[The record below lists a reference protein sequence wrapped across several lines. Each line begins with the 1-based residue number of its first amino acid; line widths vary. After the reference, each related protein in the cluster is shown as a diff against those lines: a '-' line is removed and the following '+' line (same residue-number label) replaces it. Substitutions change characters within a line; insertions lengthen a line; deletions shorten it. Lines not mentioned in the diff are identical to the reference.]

1 MKTIIEQINYFA
13 ETTPDALCYDS
24 VEARHTYEELKWQ
37 SDQLANAII
46 NKVPNIKG
54 NVPVLIYGEI
64 TYEMVVS
71 FIASL
76 KVGMFY
82 VPVDKYTPMERIKQ
96 IFDIAQPALIISLEE
111 LPFEVEVPVVTM
123 NEVLQTIE
131 KKQDVSIPTY
141 VTQGTDRIYSI
152 FTSGT
157 TGVPKGVQ
165 INQSNL
171 LSFTDWIAK
180 DFHLGNQ
187 KRFLCQAPFS
197 FDLSVMD
204 LYPALLSGGT
214 LVPVQ
219 KQVTDNFK
227 KLFALLPEIKVNVWV
242 STPSFME
249 ICLLEKTFDATHYP
263 ELTAFL
269 FCGEELTNQTA
280 KQLKERFPEA
290 AIYNTYGPT
299 EATVAVS
306 QVLIT
311 ADILAEYPRLP
322 IGYVKDDTRMLIKDE
337 EGQTLPDGEVG
348 EMVIVG
354 PSVSP
359 GYLNNVEK
367 TNEAFY
373 LENGVQAYRTGD
385 LGFIKEGLIFY
396 QGRKDF
402 QIKLHGYR
410 IELEDVDH
418 HLENVSL
425 IKAAIAVP
433 QMKENKVANLAAFVV
448 PHPHTFE
455 KEYQLTAAIK
465 KELAVSTMSYMIPQK
480 WIYLNELPLTANG
493 KIDRKTLMNEV
504 NQ

>member
-1 MKTIIEQINYFA
+1 MKTIIEQMNDFA
-13 ETTPDALCYDS
+13 EMSPDTLCYDS
-24 VEARHTYEELKWQ
+24 IEKTHTYGELKWQ
-37 SDQLANAII
+37 SNQLANAII
-46 NKVPNIKG
+46 KKVPHLDG
-54 NVPVLIYGEI
+54 NMPVLIYGEI

-71 FIASL
+71 FIAAL

-96 IFDIAQPALIISLEE
+96 IFDIAQPELIISLEA
-111 LPFEVEVPVVTM
+111 LPFEATVPVLTLEEVQQVIEQK
-123 NEVLQTIE
+123 EVLNLPVYQT
-131 KKQDVSIPTY
+131 KD
-141 VTQGTDRIYSI
+141 TDRIYAI

-165 INQSNL
+165 INHRNL
-171 LSFTDWIAK
+171 LSFTDWIAT
-180 DFHLGNQ
+180 DFQVGKQ

-227 KLFALLPEIKVNVWV
+227 KLFAYLPETKVNVWV

-249 ICLLEKTFDATHYP
+249 ICLLEKTFDALHYP
-263 ELTAFL
+263 ELTTFL

-299 EATVAVS
+299 EATVAVT

-311 ADILAEYPRLP
+311 DEVLAEYPRLP
-322 IGYVKDDTRMLIKDE
+322 IGFVKEDTQMLIKDD
-337 EGQTLPDGEVG
+337 EGNTLPDGEVG

-354 PSVSP
+354 PSVSI
-359 GYLNNVEK
+359 GYLNNEEK
-367 TNEAFY
+367 TAEAFY
-373 LENGVQAYRTGD
+373 LEDGVQAYRTGD
-385 LGFIKEGLIFY
+385 LGFLKEGLLFY

-448 PHPHTFE
+448 AQPHTFE

-465 KELAVSTMSYMIPQK
+465 KELAESTMAYMIPQK
-480 WIYLNELPLTANG
+480 WIYLDELPLTANG